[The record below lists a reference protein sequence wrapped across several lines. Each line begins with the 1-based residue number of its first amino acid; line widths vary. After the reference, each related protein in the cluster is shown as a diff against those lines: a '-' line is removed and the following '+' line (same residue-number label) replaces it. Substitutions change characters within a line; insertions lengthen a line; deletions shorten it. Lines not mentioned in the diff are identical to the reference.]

1 MVRDNIFKLIASLD
15 IESIDH
21 LWLLLRH
28 SENDKL
34 PISEHLPLNIKTII
48 YQTNRFDKEELKQF
62 KLLLCGTCL
71 GIRKQSEHGDK
82 FPDTLLM
89 PNQKTDIVDRFIQPR
104 NHILNLATDFMVEAI
119 KGGLMS
125 NTQLETLMNALA
137 DSISYS

>member
-21 LWLLLRH
+21 LWLLLRY

-34 PISEHLPLNIKTII
+34 PISEHLPLEIKTII

-62 KLLLCGTCL
+62 KLLLCGACL
-71 GIRKQSEHGDK
+71 GIQKQSKNWGQFQDA
-82 FPDTLLM
+82 LLM
-89 PNQKTDIVDRFIQPR
+89 PNQKTDFVNEIIRSR
-104 NHILNLATDFMVEAI
+104 NYTLNSATDFVVEAI
-119 KGGLMS
+119 KGDLMS
-125 NTQLETLMNALA
+125 ETQLETLMNALA